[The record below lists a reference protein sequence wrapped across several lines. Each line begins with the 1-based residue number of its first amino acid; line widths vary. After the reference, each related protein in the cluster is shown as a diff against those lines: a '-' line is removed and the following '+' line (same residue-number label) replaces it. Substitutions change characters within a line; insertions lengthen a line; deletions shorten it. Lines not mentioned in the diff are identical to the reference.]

1 MGKSF
6 NTGKLVNNLNVLD
19 NGNVGIGTSSFSPWA
34 AGTLVLRVQQTSG
47 LSVIQAVSGDGGS
60 GICLYSG
67 ASSSD
72 NPAII
77 SLKDI
82 RFGTATDLGTGGF
95 NERMRITSTGNVGI
109 GTSNPLVKFQ
119 ITQPNGISL
128 PTLGTSTGGLFIAG
142 DGNQYGLYIGND
154 GNTGNSWLQAMR
166 NNTATSYNILL
177 NPVGG
182 NVGIGI
188 SSPSYR
194 LETLATSSSMAA
206 FATTSASGGFL
217 QFRYNT
223 SSVFGY
229 IGSGNQLAT
238 GSAVTDFAIANDA
251 GNIVFATG
259 GSFTERIRIT
269 SGGNVGIGTTSP
281 NFTLDVN
288 GRMRAN
294 GITSSTGSV
303 SSVYSGTAYGI
314 INVTTRGIYYIFAQL
329 PAGTG
334 DVTNYTSM
342 VIVLSDG
349 SAAKIVANY
358 SAPLL
363 PLTLSGTLISVSQ
376 NSGALQPS
384 IVWNFTSQN

>member
-6 NTGKLVNNLNVLD
+6 NTGTLVNGLSID
-19 NGNVGIGTSSFSPWA
+19 TNGNVGINTVNPDFGSFGATEKILGISNSSSRARLQFQNTSTGTS
-34 AGTLVLRVQQTSG
+34 G
-47 LSVIQAVSGDGGS
+47 VSGTIAFFNSTTQLASLDILADGATNR
-60 GICLYSG
+60 G
-67 ASSSD
+67 AYIF
-72 NPAII
+72 NTNN
-77 SLKDI
+77 
-82 RFGTATDLGTGGF
+82 GTSNA
-95 NERMRITSTGNVGI
+95 ERVRITSSGNVGI

-119 ITQPNGISL
+119 ITQPNGIGL

-182 NVGIGI
+182 NVGIGTSGPNFLLSVSN
-188 SSPSYR
+188 SSDIWH
-194 LETLATSSSMAA
+194 AA
-206 FATTSASGGFL
+206 FGDVTSTGKMIRIGGM
-217 QFRYNT
+217 
-223 SSVFGY
+223 G
-229 IGSGNQLAT
+229 GSGTYGVIGAYSGFTN
-238 GSAVTDFAIANDA
+238 GSQIPLVLQRD
-251 GNIVFATG
+251 
-259 GSFTERIRIT
+259 
-269 SGGNVGIGTTSP
+269 GGNVLIGSTTD
-281 NFTLDVN
+281 NGFKLDVS

>member
-6 NTGKLVNNLNVLD
+6 NTGTLVNGLSIDTNGNVGINTVNPDFGSFGATEKILGISNSSSRARLQFQNTSTGTSGVSGTIAFFNSTTQLASLD
-19 NGNVGIGTSSFSPWA
+19 ILADGATNRGAYIFNTNNGTSNAERVRITSSGNVGIGT
-34 AGTLVLRVQQTSG
+34 T
-47 LSVIQAVSGDGGS
+47 
-60 GICLYSG
+60 
-67 ASSSD
+67 
-72 NPAII
+72 
-77 SLKDI
+77 
-82 RFGTATDLGTGGF
+82 
-95 NERMRITSTGNVGI
+95 
-109 GTSNPLVKFQ
+109 
-119 ITQPNGISL
+119 
-128 PTLGTSTGGLFIAG
+128 
-142 DGNQYGLYIGND
+142 
-154 GNTGNSWLQAMR
+154 
-166 NNTATSYNILL
+166 
-177 NPVGG
+177 
-182 NVGIGI
+182 
-188 SSPSYR
+188 SPSYR
-194 LETLATSSSMAA
+194 LETLATSATIAA
-206 FATTSASGGFL
+206 FGTTSASGGFL

-223 SSVFGY
+223 SSNFGY
-229 IGSGNQLAT
+229 IGTGNQLAT

-259 GSFTERIRIT
+259 GSFTERMRIT
-269 SGGNVGIGTTSP
+269 SGGNIGIGTTSP

-303 SSVYSGTAYGI
+303 SSVNSGTAYGI

-349 SAAKIVANY
+349 AAAKIVANY

>member
-19 NGNVGIGTSSFSPWA
+19 NGNVGIGVANPSTILDVVGA
-34 AGTLVLRVQQTSG
+34 GGIRVNEDGAGTK
-47 LSVIQAVSGDGGS
+47 VISIRSNFAGVD
-60 GICLYSG
+60 
-67 ASSSD
+67 
-72 NPAII
+72 PAINVTTNNA
-77 SLKDI
+77 LLLQ
-82 RFGTATDLGTGGF
+82 TNNT
-95 NERMRITSTGNVGI
+95 ERMRITSSGNVGI
-109 GTSNPLVKFQ
+109 GTSIPLVKFQ
-119 ITQPNGISL
+119 ITQPNGIGL

-166 NNTATSYNILL
+166 NNTATPYNILL

-182 NVGIGI
+182 NVGIGVT
-188 SSPSYR
+188 P
-194 LETLATSSSMAA
+194 ATFDTIGPVLQMGRAIFYGYSNEAA
-206 FATTSASGGFL
+206 LGAN
-217 QFRYNT
+217 FRYQGGDKYINSDFGCLYQMKNGT
-223 SSVFGY
+223 HVFSTAP
-229 IGSGNQLAT
+229 SGTAGAAMTL
-238 GSAVTDFAIANDA
+238 SARMI
-251 GNIVFATG
+251 
-259 GSFTERIRIT
+259 IT
-269 SGGNVGIGTTSP
+269 SGGNVLIGTATD
-281 NFTLDVN
+281 NGFKLDVS

-363 PLTLSGTLISVSQ
+363 PLTLSGTLISVAQ